1 MSHILV
7 VDDDDSVRILISRM
21 LEMSGFTITATG
33 SATAAKEIWS
43 DNTNFDLLV
52 ADMNLKETDGKQL
65 ADQLRQTKAD
75 LKVLM
80 ISGYQA
86 DDSGMGLNQPGVGFI
101 AKPFTREA
109 LVNEAQ
115 RLIDS

>member
-21 LEMSGFTITATG
+21 LEMSGFSITSTG
-33 SATAAKEIWS
+33 SAIEAKEIWS
-43 DNTNFDLLV
+43 NNTNFDLLV
-52 ADMNLKETDGKQL
+52 ADMNLRETDGKQL
-65 ADQLRQTKAD
+65 ADQLRQTKSD

-86 DDSGMGLNQPGVGFI
+86 DDADMGLNQPGVGFI
-101 AKPFTREA
+101 AKPFTREV